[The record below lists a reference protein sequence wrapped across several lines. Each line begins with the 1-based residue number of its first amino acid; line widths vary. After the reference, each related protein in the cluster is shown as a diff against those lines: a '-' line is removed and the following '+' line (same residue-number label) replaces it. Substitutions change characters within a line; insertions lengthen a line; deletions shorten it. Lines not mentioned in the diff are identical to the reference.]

1 MNSPEYQI
9 CHFVIIVSPTRLECS
24 TVKRQILI
32 NLISFTCHNYMNS
45 SRWVPVECFWTAE
58 KHFIW
63 WLKCINI
70 TWNKN
75 FLTLR
80 AHKFQFHQITT
91 AHILVFTPYNIHHM
105 QQGVATVD
113 MKKKNNNILFKKSF
127 IKHKYC
133 NTKGMWAHHTCL
145 CNVNK
150 KRVSFYEK

>member
-1 MNSPEYQI
+1 MYLAFKWI
-9 CHFVIIVSPTRLECS
+9 HFGVSSIWSLKTWIAPSRISNLSFCNYCPTRLECS

-63 WLKCINI
+63 WIKCINI

-75 FLTLR
+75 FLTLW

-91 AHILVFTPYNIHHM
+91 AHALVFTPYNIHHM

-113 MKKKNNNILFKKSF
+113 MKKKKPKKSYIF
-127 IKHKYC
+127 KNH
-133 NTKGMWAHHTCL
+133 L
-145 CNVNK
+145 
-150 KRVSFYEK
+150 